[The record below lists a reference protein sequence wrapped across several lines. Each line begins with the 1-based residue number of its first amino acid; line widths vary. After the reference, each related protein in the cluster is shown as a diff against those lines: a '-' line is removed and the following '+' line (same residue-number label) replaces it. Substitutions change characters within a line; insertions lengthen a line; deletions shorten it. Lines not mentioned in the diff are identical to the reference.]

1 MGRSAKDYSDRE
13 LTQGRAFQCILYPDS
28 EEYDCNLLLN
38 RLDSFWDKAW
48 FVLHDSDSYTESEV
62 EEWKLKN
69 PNQLCPF
76 VQGELKKAHYH
87 VIGYRESPLI
97 LGLAAQKFGV
107 SSNHVQKVKNVK
119 SAVRYLIHKDN
130 PDKHQYDV
138 DKIHLVKVDE
148 KELSKYL
155 RLDVDMLDKGKRL
168 FDFIQTHERVTLT
181 QLTTFAFE
189 NECYDELRRGQHLYT
204 ALLIERNGRYDY

>member
-1 MGRSAKDYSDRE
+1 MGRLAKEYSDRE
-13 LTQGRAFQCILYPDS
+13 LTQGRAFQCILYPES
-28 EEYDCNLLLN
+28 KEYDCNLLLN

-48 FVLHDSDSYTESEV
+48 YVLHDLDSYTESEF
-62 EEWKLKN
+62 EEWKIKH
-69 PNQLCPF
+69 PEEDCPF
-76 VQGELKKAHYH
+76 KSGDLKKAHYH
-87 VIGYRESPLI
+87 VIGFRESPLI

-155 RLDVDMLDKGKRL
+155 RLDVDMMYKGKSL

>member
-1 MGRSAKDYSDRE
+1 MGRPAKEYSDRE
-13 LTQGRAFQCILYPDS
+13 LTQGRAFQCLLYPDS
-28 EEYDCNLLLN
+28 EDYDYRLLLN

-48 FVLHDSDSYTESEV
+48 YVLHDSDGYTESEF
-62 EEWKLKN
+62 EEWKIKH
-69 PNQLCPF
+69 PDEDCPF
-76 VQGELKKAHYH
+76 KPGDLKKPHYH

-138 DKIHLVKVDE
+138 DEIHLVKVDH
-148 KELSKYL
+148 KELTKYL
-155 RLDVDMLDKGKRL
+155 RLDVDMMDKGKRL
-168 FDFIQTHERVTLT
+168 FDYIQTHDRITLT